1 MVRSNGTE
9 MESLIRPVYYALFF
23 FTGVLNVFYLWS
35 GIISLSEETGTI
47 LVKRLMGLSAV
58 FVFYLLYQACL
69 CGEVQGN
76 YFKGTGVICCCWCC
90 WIFAV
95 GLGFLIIRLRG

>member
-9 MESLIRPVYYALFF
+9 MESLIHPVYYVLFF

-58 FVFYLLYQACL
+58 FVFYLLYQAYL
-69 CGEVQGN
+69 YGEVQGHF
-76 YFKGTGVICCCWCC
+76 FKGIGWILCCWCC
-90 WIFAV
+90 WLTAV
-95 GLGFLIIRLRG
+95 VLGFLIIRLRG